1 MILINAHELR
11 KSFTARPLFNGLTFT
26 IESKDRIGLIGP
38 NGAGKSTLMK
48 ILIGKEQPD
57 SGTLSIRSGTKIAYL
72 EQKPTLDQDQTV
84 YMTLMEGAH
93 DAYDWQEMAR
103 ADALL
108 SRLGLN
114 GDAVVG
120 NLSGGWQKRVALGRE
135 LMKQPDLLLLD
146 EPTNHLD
153 VESIM
158 WLEDFLEQSPF
169 AVLTITHDRLF
180 LNRVSNRIMEL
191 DRRNPGGI
199 LCVEGDYAKY
209 LEAKEERI
217 HNQTEREV
225 RLKNVLRRETEW
237 LRRGAKAR
245 TTKQQARIQRH
256 GELSD
261 EVNELSDRNKTQKV
275 RMDFGA
281 AEKNP
286 KRLIEALKVSKS
298 YEGNLVVPELTLLL
312 TPQSRLGLLGRNGSG
327 KSTLIKL
334 LLGRETPDA
343 GVVKHA
349 DALQVAYFE
358 QNRESLDPKKTL
370 LKTLCPTG
378 DYVDFQGRPV
388 HIKGYLDRFKFTPEQ
403 MDMEVGKLSG
413 GEQARIL
420 IAKLMLRP
428 ANVLVLDE
436 PTNDLDME
444 TLDVLQEVLAEFNGS
459 VILVSH
465 DRYFLDSVS
474 TDIIA
479 IGPGESGE
487 KEILTFKGVLQ
498 WEEWKRAVGI
508 KEPKK
513 KNVNQNLDRVTTAP
527 ETKKKKLSFT
537 EQHEFDQ
544 MESNIKKAEKKL
556 EDLVTES
563 HSPEASGYTVKKLQE
578 ISSQIALAQ
587 KEVDRLY
594 ARWEELEAKKSE

>member
-48 ILIGKEQPD
+48 ILIGKEHPD

-72 EQKPTLDQDQTV
+72 EQKPTLDQEAAV

-93 DAYDWQEMAR
+93 DAYDWQEMSR

-114 GDAVVG
+114 GDDIVG

-191 DRRNPGGI
+191 DRRNPNGI
-199 LCVEGDYAKY
+199 LSVEGDYAKY
-209 LEAKEERI
+209 LEVKEERI
-217 HNQTEREV
+217 ANQTESEV
-225 RLKNVLRRETEW
+225 RLKNVLRQETEW
-237 LRRGAKAR
+237 LKRGAKAR

-256 GELSD
+256 GELTD
-261 EVNELSDRNKTQKV
+261 TVNELSERNRTQKV
-275 RMDFGA
+275 KMDFGA
-281 AEKNP
+281 ADKNP
-286 KRLIEALKVSKS
+286 KRLIEALKVSKT
-298 YEGNLVVPELTLLL
+298 YGENLVVPELTLLL
-312 TPQSRLGLLGRNGSG
+312 TPRSRLGLLGQNGSG

-334 LLGRETPDA
+334 LLAKEKPDT
-343 GVVKHA
+343 GEVKHA

-358 QNRESLDPKKTL
+358 QNRESLDPNKTL
-370 LKTLCPTG
+370 LRTLCPTG
-378 DYVDFQGRPV
+378 DYVDFQGRPF
-388 HIKGYLDRFKFTPEQ
+388 HIKGYLDRFKFSPEQ
-403 MDMEVGKLSG
+403 MEMTVGKLSG

-444 TLDVLQEVLAEFNGS
+444 TLDVLQEVLAEFNGA

-465 DRYFLDSVS
+465 DRFFLDSVS

-498 WEEWKRAVGI
+498 WEEWKRSVGI
-508 KEPKK
+508 KEVKK
-513 KNVNQNLDRVTTAP
+513 KNVNQNLDKVATVQ
-527 ETKKKKLSFT
+527 ESKKKKLSFT
-537 EQHEFDQ
+537 EQHEYDK
-544 MESNIKKAEKKL
+544 MEATIKLAEKKL

-563 HSPEASGYTVKKLQE
+563 HSPEASQYTVKKLQE

-594 ARWEELEAKKSE
+594 ARWEELEAKK